1 MSVSIFAQ
9 VWIIWQTTKINAWMP
24 NNLIS
29 MTIKTKV
36 FFREIKGDF
45 TLWEDSNTTA
55 AAWFSCKPS
64 FVLLQRHRVF
74 VVKYPPPA
82 HSRTHF
88 VLFTSVARVSNWIFR
103 QIVAKSAKTVWLL
116 VWMSGTTEEW
126 RRLHSQWFSPFG
138 CQSCPLLWK
147 LKSKGI
153 DHFGRCDVVK
163 WSQLSKCVHYII
175 FTFL

>member
-1 MSVSIFAQ
+1 MRGSYTNISGRRCSRLCFGSSNDFIFCSTHSSTSLLRNKKRLPTKSWVSPFLHRYESLAK
-9 VWIIWQTTKINAWMP
+9 TTKINAWMP

-88 VLFTSVARVSNWIFR
+88 VLFTSVARVSSWIFR
-103 QIVAKSAKTVWLL
+103 QMVAKSAKTVWLL
-116 VWMSGTTEEW
+116 VWMSGTTE
-126 RRLHSQWFSPFG
+126 
-138 CQSCPLLWK
+138 
-147 LKSKGI
+147 
-153 DHFGRCDVVK
+153 
-163 WSQLSKCVHYII
+163 
-175 FTFL
+175 